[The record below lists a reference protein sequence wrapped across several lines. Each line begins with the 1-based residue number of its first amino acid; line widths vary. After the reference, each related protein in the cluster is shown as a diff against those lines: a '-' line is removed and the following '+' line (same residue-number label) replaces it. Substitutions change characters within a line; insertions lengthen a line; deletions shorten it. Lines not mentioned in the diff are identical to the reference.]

1 MRMEILVLGCCGKLM
16 GPCSAG
22 ACWLAEQQTLLAV
35 NATQTRP
42 PMQGWD
48 EENE

>member
-16 GPCSAG
+16 GL
-22 ACWLAEQQTLLAV
+22 WLAEQQTLLAV

-48 EENE
+48 EENK